1 MIDVKDDELD
11 DVNEKDDDEE
21 CHKFLLLLPATPH
34 PARALK
40 HLLQRQYEDE
50 DEDCDGEKLLGGG

>member
-21 CHKFLLLLPATPH
+21 CHKFLLLLPATPI
-34 PARALK
+34 RTK
-40 HLLQRQYEDE
+40 MIMSRMMMMMVR
-50 DEDCDGEKLLGGG
+50 